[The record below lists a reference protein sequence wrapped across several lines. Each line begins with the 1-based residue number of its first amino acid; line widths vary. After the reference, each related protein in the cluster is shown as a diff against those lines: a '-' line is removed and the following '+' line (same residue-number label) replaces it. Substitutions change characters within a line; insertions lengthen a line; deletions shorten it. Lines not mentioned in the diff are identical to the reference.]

1 MAIDSLGE
9 RGARTGVQVWGI
21 CLHRVL
27 ARGTAPALAVELPD
41 PIRCLIARDAPG
53 CPARVVLTIRIA
65 LPRPA
70 FCASPRHRCLDPA
83 D

>member
-1 MAIDSLGE
+1 MAIDSLGK
-9 RGARTGVQVWGI
+9 RGARTGVQVRGI
-21 CLHRVL
+21 RLSRVL
-27 ARGTAPALAVELPD
+27 VPGTVSALAAELPD